1 MRKQR
6 SQQWEKNITKWV
18 HLFGLTNKAT
28 WPKSLTSGGKVNYHT
43 SLREQPFLHAPNRR
57 GRFRKE
63 ERLRLSDRNSIL
75 MTYINIYM
83 INLVVVGFQMQICS
97 ILRFFWSI
105 LVKFVFVCERTPAKV
120 KCFF

>member
-1 MRKQR
+1 MREQR

-18 HLFGLTNKAT
+18 HLFGFTNKAT
-28 WPKSLTSGGKVNYHT
+28 WPKSLTSGGKVNYHA
-43 SLREQPFLHAPNRR
+43 SLREQPFLHAPSRR

-83 INLVVVGFQMQICS
+83 INLVVVGFQM
-97 ILRFFWSI
+97 
-105 LVKFVFVCERTPAKV
+105 
-120 KCFF
+120 